1 MSAIFRTAAQ
11 TAAGLDF
18 RPNGFR
24 HLLRRFIHR
33 LCINLC
39 ARRTGTDGE
48 PIAVLI
54 LNGRAGQHRNV
65 GLADAHGLVVE
76 FSIFLGHDNAHQ
88 NIAVLGAFGVL
99 GKRHNAALVQLYLC
113 VQHEEHGQHIGKA
126 EPAVQA
132 AADGRQIAKLHADNV
147 AHGFAHSTVRVG
159 CQSFV
164 QLQRAQR
171 GHRTDPELGFGL
183 LDGVQSQTGQVDCRA
198 DIQRLHLEP
207 DHAADHAV
215 GLFLVERIRFLERL
229 GFFVFPYRQHTLYPL
244 SFRGMCYLFSILLLF
259 YHKICYNAVVNI
271 KIQRKEKVVGKEP
284 PCSQISA

>member
-1 MSAIFRTAAQ
+1 MVSTSEK
-11 TAAGLDF
+11 
-18 RPNGFR
+18 PN
-24 HLLRRFIHR
+24 R
-33 LCINLC
+33 LY
-39 ARRTGTDGE
+39 R
-48 PIAVLI
+48 
-54 LNGRAGQHRNV
+54 
-65 GLADAHGLVVE
+65 
-76 FSIFLGHDNAHQ
+76 
-88 NIAVLGAFGVL
+88 
-99 GKRHNAALVQLYLC
+99 
-113 VQHEEHGQHIGKA
+113 
-126 EPAVQA
+126 
-132 AADGRQIAKLHADNV
+132 LHADNV

-198 DIQRLHLEP
+198 DIQRLHFEP

-229 GFFVFPYRQHTLYPL
+229 DFFVFPYRQHTLYPL

-271 KIQRKEKVVGKEP
+271 KIQRKEKVVGKES
-284 PCSQISA
+284 C